1 MSTTNIYVL
10 SLEGGRYY
18 VGKSHNIYSR
28 YQEHLNGNGS
38 SWTKKYRPVSL
49 VKTLE
54 NVSPFE
60 EDKVTKEYMARY
72 GIDKVRGGS
81 YVEVELSEFQ
91 REALK
96 KEIWAAKDL
105 CMNCGRAGHWA
116 KNCRARTEVSENR
129 IEYEEI
135 PENRIEYEEIPK
147 TKPTICSKI
156 SNEYPKM
163 LSKNGVI
170 DTFVEYVQKYRGTN
184 AIFDIPVGTKYAA
197 FIEYVLAG
205 LARKLPDISWRLLYK
220 TENSYMCRG
229 EVIATRPARKQLQTK
244 MSSGG
249 SCYRCGRAGHY
260 SPDCYANTHSK
271 GYSLDS
277 DSDWDSDS
285 DY

>member
-28 YQEHLNGNGS
+28 YQEHLDGNGS

-54 NVSPFE
+54 GVSPFE
-60 EDKVTKEYMARY
+60 EDKITKEYMSRY

-96 KEIWAAKDL
+96 VEIWAAKDL
-105 CMNCGRAGHWA
+105 CTNCGRGGHWA
-116 KNCRARTEVSENR
+116 KDCYARTDVSGNR
-129 IEYEEI
+129 IEYEEPAR
-135 PENRIEYEEIPK
+135 PEVQIR
-147 TKPTICSKI
+147 
-156 SNEYPKM
+156 
-163 LSKNGVI
+163 
-170 DTFVEYVQKYRGTN
+170 TFVSEK
-184 AIFDIPVGTKYAA
+184 
-197 FIEYVLAG
+197 
-205 LARKLPDISWRLLYK
+205 
-220 TENSYMCRG
+220 
-229 EVIATRPARKQLQTK
+229 PARTQLQTK
-244 MSSGG
+244 ASRGG

-277 DSDWDSDS
+277 DSDWDYDS
-285 DY
+285 D